1 MNKIVFFSG
10 PSISALASFSAPS
23 TVIYTIWS
31 RKKNILASLVR
42 LAPIIFSSICQPLF
56 LLSRMMPFSP
66 LALNKKRSRH
76 TIDNIISAILPNDA
90 SIIYFLEQTCM
101 PSLASPRLL
110 SQSLDLVLAEKKV
123 VCSRYIL
130 HILSSG

>member
-56 LLSRMMPFSP
+56 SLSRMMPFSP